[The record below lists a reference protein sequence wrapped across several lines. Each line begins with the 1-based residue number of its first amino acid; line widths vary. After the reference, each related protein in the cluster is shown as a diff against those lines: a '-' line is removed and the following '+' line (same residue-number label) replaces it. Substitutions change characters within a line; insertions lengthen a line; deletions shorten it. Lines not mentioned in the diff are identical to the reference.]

1 MIKLSDIQK
10 LDKLSYAEVEKIIE
24 EYDDI
29 RMFVTQQL
37 NNGKNFEELLMEA
50 AESAKSFSDSYK
62 NDEKYKTYYEFSSA
76 SKIFYVVEQMKAE
89 KAGVK
94 NV

>member
-29 RMFVTQQL
+29 RMFVTRQL
-37 NNGKNFEELLMEA
+37 NNGKSFEELLTEA
-50 AESAKSFSDSYK
+50 SEFAKKFGDSHK
-62 NDEKYKTYYEFSSA
+62 NDGKYESHFKFSSA
-76 SKIFYVVEQMKAE
+76 SKIFYVLEQMKAE
-89 KAGVK
+89 RAGEK
-94 NV
+94 ND